1 MSRNSEFRFGIQPE
15 VNISR
20 SVFKMRK
27 NVKGTFN
34 LGKVVPFYVNS
45 DILPGDTFKV
55 KQSIVIRMLTPVY
68 PTMDNLVCDT
78 YFFAIPYRLV
88 WTNFKKFMGENENG
102 AWTQAVELEIPQ
114 LTTGNTLTA
123 TNMKGTIWDY
133 MGLPTGIAGLSVSAL
148 PFRAYTLTINE
159 FFRNQNLIAP
169 LALSKD
175 DTTRG
180 VSLNVTQQG
189 GYCFT
194 ASRLPDYLSTC
205 LPQPQKG
212 APVSVPL
219 GTKAPISGNV
229 NITENGALG
238 FKVTNAGDVQQ
249 RYLGLTTDAVF
260 KSSNSNASYS
270 QSGVSPNQVVKYN
283 SGLKGTIDTNAYA
296 DLSTAT
302 AATINA
308 LRLAFQTQK
317 ILETDARYGTRYVEI
332 IKGHF
337 GVISPDARQQRPEY
351 LGGKR
356 FPLVMNQVAQTSATA
371 NGTTPQGNVAAF
383 SLTANVDQVFTKSF
397 TEHTI
402 MLGLMVVRYLSHT
415 YQQKIAKMWS
425 RKKRLDF
432 YFPTLA
438 HLGEQPVLNKE
449 IYTQGS
455 GVVDSDGN
463 PYDEQVFGYQ
473 ERWAEYKYEDNVICG
488 EMRSN
493 YSTPLDS
500 WHYGDKYNSLPVLG
514 ENWIS
519 EDDTYL
525 KRTLAVQNKDQFL
538 FDTDLS
544 ITAIRPIPVNCYPG
558 LIDHF

>member
-1 MSRNSEFRFGIQPE
+1 MSRNSEFRFGVQPQ

-34 LGKVVPFYVNS
+34 LGKVIPFYVNS
-45 DILPGDTFKV
+45 DILPGDTFKI
-55 KQSIVIRMLTPVY
+55 KQSIVVRMLTPIY
-68 PTMDNLVCDT
+68 PTMDNLVLDT
-78 YFFAIPYRLV
+78 YFFAVPYRLV
-88 WTNFKKFMGENENG
+88 WDNFKKFMGENENG
-102 AWTQAVELEIPQ
+102 AWTQTTEYEIPQ
-114 LTTGNTLTA
+114 LTTTTHSANEA
-123 TNMKGTIWDY
+123 KGTLIDY
-133 MGLPTGIAGLSVSAL
+133 FGLPTGIAGLSFSAL
-148 PFRAYTLTINE
+148 PFRAYGLVINE

-169 LALSKD
+169 YQVPKN
-175 DTTRG
+175 DTTVTLSFSDFLRG
-180 VSLNVTQQG
+180 GTP
-189 GYCFT
+189 FT
-194 ASRLPDYLSTC
+194 ASRLPDYLSTS

-212 APVSVPL
+212 MPISIPL
-219 GTKAPISGNV
+219 GTEAKIYGNGKNLTLSKDLNGMSGGL
-229 NITENGALG
+229 EY
-238 FKVTNAGDVQQ
+238 TN
-249 RYLGLTTDAVF
+249 
-260 KSSNSNASYS
+260 N
-270 QSGVSPNQVVKYN
+270 
-283 SGLKGTIDTNAYA
+283 GLKIGLSDSEKNQPTGQQLDSMANPSGYFTVGLPTKASGIESNAYA
-296 DLSTAT
+296 DLSSAT

-356 FPLVMNQVAQTSATA
+356 IPIQMNQVAQTSSTDS
-371 NGTTPQGNVAAF
+371 TSPQGNVAAF
-383 SLTANVDQVFTKSF
+383 SLTADVDQVFTKSF

-402 MLGLMVVRYLSHT
+402 ILGVMVIRYLSHT
-415 YQQKIAKMWS
+415 YQQKIPRMWS
-425 RKKRLDF
+425 RRKRLDF

-449 IYTQGS
+449 IYAQGS
-455 GVVDSDGN
+455 AVVDASGN

-473 ERWAEYKYEDNVICG
+473 ERWAEYKYEENIICG
-488 EMRSN
+488 EMRSVIT
-493 YSTPLDS
+493 TPLDS
-500 WHYGDKYNSLPVLG
+500 WHYGDKYTSLPVLG
-514 ENWIS
+514 QNWIS

-538 FDTDLS
+538 FDTDLT
-544 ITAIRPIPVNCYPG
+544 ITAIRPIPTYCYPG